1 MSPTVTFQTPQDA
14 GKRAVLQAAVESAIV
29 PIDQRESA
37 DKPIEKERPA
47 EIAQILEHPIENRNS
62 SGLKKLADYF
72 KSLDEDYAA
81 DLSSLSQRVGERDQF
96 VNQLPKVM
104 VMDTRNEKRETFIL
118 AGGIYDKP
126 GESVTPG
133 VPQSLPPLPPHVQAD
148 RAGLAEWLVRDEN
161 PLTARVI
168 VNRYWQLFFR

>member
-14 GKRAVLQAAVESAIV
+14 GNRAVLQAAVESAIV

-47 EIAQILEHPIENRNS
+47 EIAQILGQPIEHRNS

-81 DLSSLSQRVGERDQF
+81 DLNSLSQRVGERDQF
-96 VNQLPKVM
+96 VNQLPKVG
-104 VMDTRNEKRETFIL
+104 RPLF
-118 AGGIYDKP
+118 
-126 GESVTPG
+126 
-133 VPQSLPPLPPHVQAD
+133 SLVVFTTSRATASRRVFRQACHRCLPTS
-148 RAGLAEWLVRDEN
+148 RRIVRDWPN
-161 PLTARVI
+161 GCYAMKI
-168 VNRYWQLFFR
+168 H